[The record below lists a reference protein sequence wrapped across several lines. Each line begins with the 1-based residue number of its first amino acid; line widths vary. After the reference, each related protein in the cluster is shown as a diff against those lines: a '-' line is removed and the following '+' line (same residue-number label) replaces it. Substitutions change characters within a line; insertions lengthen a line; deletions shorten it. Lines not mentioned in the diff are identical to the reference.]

1 MSESGLVPV
10 RVVFPIG
17 QDSDGYPPYSEEGVW
32 VRPITRGVGEV
43 LSIPFFVV
51 SVSKG
56 DLISYRMEGEQARFS
71 ELLSAKGHS
80 TLRLI
85 FFQEDGEGRVSEEL
99 KQFGCEA
106 EAGPIQSFLA
116 IDVPP
121 EVDYAAVLDVITRE
135 SAMGVLDYE
144 EACVSREHR

>member
-32 VRPITRGVGEV
+32 VRPITCGVGEV

-56 DLISYRMEGEQARFS
+56 DLISYRMEGGRPGFLSCCLRKVTQHFALSSSRRMARGGS
-71 ELLSAKGHS
+71 VRS
-80 TLRLI
+80 
-85 FFQEDGEGRVSEEL
+85 
-99 KQFGCEA
+99 
-106 EAGPIQSFLA
+106 
-116 IDVPP
+116 
-121 EVDYAAVLDVITRE
+121 
-135 SAMGVLDYE
+135 
-144 EACVSREHR
+144 